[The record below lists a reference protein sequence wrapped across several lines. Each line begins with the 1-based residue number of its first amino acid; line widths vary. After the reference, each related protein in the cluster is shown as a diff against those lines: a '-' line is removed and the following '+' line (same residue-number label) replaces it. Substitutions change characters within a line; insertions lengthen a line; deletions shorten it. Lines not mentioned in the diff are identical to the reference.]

1 MYERFHRDQLEVVQ
15 TYPHMV
21 REELEDFDLV
31 IRTYFAV
38 DRDKPSAD
46 VDRDKP
52 SADSPV
58 CLLYLFIIRHK
69 EVVSTLSDAQ

>member
-46 VDRDKP
+46 
-52 SADSPV
+52 SPV
-58 CLLYLFIIRHK
+58 CLLY
-69 EVVSTLSDAQ
+69 